1 MRHYYLLPLLTH
13 SFFAPFRYVE
23 LRGGAVTKHWW
34 GEEKASNARKGKND
48 IACPAGWVWDG
59 GWKVD
64 GAGDVD
70 SHGWESCR
78 SLHGGAVGG
87 WSGETQK

>member
-1 MRHYYLLPLLTH
+1 M
-13 SFFAPFRYVE
+13 
-23 LRGGAVTKHWW
+23 TKHWW